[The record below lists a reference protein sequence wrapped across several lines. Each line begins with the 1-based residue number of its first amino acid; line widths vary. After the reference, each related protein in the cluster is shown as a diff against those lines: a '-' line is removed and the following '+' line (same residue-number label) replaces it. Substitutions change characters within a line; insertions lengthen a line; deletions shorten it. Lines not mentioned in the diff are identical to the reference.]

1 MMAPP
6 PAAPSVSPFVPNPGV
21 PPPVAARPP
30 PRPRPA
36 PSRASPGAAVPPR
49 AAAPPRPRPAAH
61 RSTRHAP
68 GARRPQ
74 PWRPSAVFE
83 HLPAVPPFAR
93 IHPETVAL
101 GDVRALHALARQ
113 GAWRAV
119 LEKTRAALAGPGAG
133 SEPSRA
139 APAVASPAWLA
150 LKTYHVLAL
159 TKLRTFGGAADE
171 LRQLGNLDD
180 PRYNTAPDGS
190 SAVPHA
196 LRILAAELPGLL
208 GRPRETADALY
219 ALADRCAE
227 ETSRAARLAASDP
240 AVASS
245 NPSSG
250 EGGDEGIWRRRRD
263 AAMHAAV
270 NAHVSEG
277 EHLAA
282 LARLDWMARCRPAND
297 PDPGIFSLAG
307 RVHLQLGDVE
317 GAEMCFDA
325 ARDAASAAASAA
337 AAADARRI
345 AAEISARCETD
356 AGLLAVAR
364 KDHAGARR
372 LFEAALAARPW
383 DAVAANNL
391 AVTHMYTRDLRGGV
405 RVLEESLTCHPAAAA
420 QRECLMRNACSMY
433 EIAAATPAAAKRAL
447 AAWTAHV
454 APEDLDPACTR
465 L

>member
-1 MMAPP
+1 M
-6 PAAPSVSPFVPNPGV
+6 
-21 PPPVAARPP
+21 
-30 PRPRPA
+30 
-36 PSRASPGAAVPPR
+36 
-49 AAAPPRPRPAAH
+49 
-61 RSTRHAP
+61 
-68 GARRPQ
+68 
-74 PWRPSAVFE
+74 
-83 HLPAVPPFAR
+83 
-93 IHPETVAL
+93 
-101 GDVRALHALARQ
+101 HALARQ

-139 APAVASPAWLA
+139 APAAASPAWLA

-171 LRQLGNLDD
+171 LRQLGDLDD

-196 LRILAAELPGLL
+196 LRVLAAELPGLL

-227 ETSRAARLAASDP
+227 ETDRAARRAASDP
-240 AVASS
+240 AVAGS

-250 EGGDEGIWRRRRD
+250 EGGDEGVWRRRRD

-297 PDPGIFSLAG
+297 PDAGIFSLAG

-325 ARDAASAAASAA
+325 ARDAAAATTATAA
-337 AAADARRI
+337 TADARRTS
-345 AAEISARCETD
+345 AETSARCETD

-364 KDHAGARR
+364 KDYPGARR
-372 LFEAALAARPW
+372 RFEAALVARPW

-391 AVTHMYTRDLRGGV
+391 AVMHMYTRDLRGGV
-405 RVLEESLTCHPAAAA
+405 RVLEESLTCYPAAAA

-433 EIAAATPAAAKRAL
+433 ELSAATPSAAKRAL
-447 AAWTAHV
+447 ATWTAHV

>member
-1 MMAPP
+1 MEGSGPPLADPTRAPRPPVSAPPQAPPPQRQPPPIFGHPLASGPPSAASAPQPPASATPPTLTAAAPAAPVAPPPMMAPP
-6 PAAPSVSPFVPNPGV
+6 PAAPSVSPLRPHPGR
-21 PPPVAARPP
+21 PAPVAARPP
-30 PRPRPA
+30 PAPAPPRPA
-36 PSRASPGAAVPPR
+36 PPPAPQSPPAPQLHPAPAQPPT
-49 AAAPPRPRPAAH
+49 APPATP
-61 RSTRHAP
+61 P

-159 TKLRTFGGAADE
+159 TKLRTPAAPPTSCDNWAISTT
-171 LRQLGNLDD
+171 RGTTRRRTD
-180 PRYNTAPDGS
+180 PQRCRTRSGFWRRS
-190 SAVPHA
+190 S
-196 LRILAAELPGLL
+196 PGCWVVR
-208 GRPRETADALY
+208 GRRRTRLY

-250 EGGDEGIWRRRRD
+250 EGGDEGVWRRRRD

-297 PDPGIFSLAG
+297 PDPGDFLPRRSRASTAG
-307 RVHLQLGDVE
+307 RRGGRGDV
-317 GAEMCFDA
+317 F
-325 ARDAASAAASAA
+325 RRR
-337 AAADARRI
+337 ARRRQR
-345 AAEISARCETD
+345 RCLS
-356 AGLLAVAR
+356 GR
-364 KDHAGARR
+364 HR
-372 LFEAALAARPW
+372 
-383 DAVAANNL
+383 
-391 AVTHMYTRDLRGGV
+391 
-405 RVLEESLTCHPAAAA
+405 
-420 QRECLMRNACSMY
+420 
-433 EIAAATPAAAKRAL
+433 
-447 AAWTAHV
+447 
-454 APEDLDPACTR
+454 
-465 L
+465 

>member
-1 MMAPP
+1 M
-6 PAAPSVSPFVPNPGV
+6 
-21 PPPVAARPP
+21 
-30 PRPRPA
+30 
-36 PSRASPGAAVPPR
+36 
-49 AAAPPRPRPAAH
+49 
-61 RSTRHAP
+61 
-68 GARRPQ
+68 
-74 PWRPSAVFE
+74 
-83 HLPAVPPFAR
+83 
-93 IHPETVAL
+93 AL
-101 GDVRALHALARQ
+101 GDVQALQEAARQ

-119 LEKTRAALAGPGAG
+119 LEKTRAALAGPGG
-133 SEPSRA
+133 GFEPSRA

-337 AAADARRI
+337 AAADARRT

-372 LFEAALAARPW
+372 LFEAAVAARPW

-433 EIAAATPAAAKRAL
+433 EMRRTRPLAAAACRRVDRPRRAGRFRPRVYQTVNRPKPTKHVVARRVSIERRARCERRRREYVYSHTVEGKNKRPPANSNASRFESSFVMPSRRRRRVLSRSPNSPCTPRPPPS
-447 AAWTAHV
+447 H
-454 APEDLDPACTR
+454 R
-465 L
+465 